1 MIQPTKKVIY
11 DSIWF
16 VLQRLILAFYMVL
29 NQISDKQL
37 PLNKPPVFIVGC
49 GNSGTTLVLGLIG
62 RHPSFN
68 FVSCESEIFWPKQ
81 KFQDIRSFFKKLD
94 ADKPDLRIV
103 EKTPRHVRYMGRV
116 FRIFPDAKIIAMV
129 RDGRDVVC
137 SMKKRQVPIEKS
149 VNRWL
154 VDCAHIEKYKSNP
167 SVYLLKYEDLVTD
180 TAKTLEGVFTF
191 FDEDP
196 CLDEVLSNEQKIE
209 WGFAAGNSI
218 DNNIQGEKERRI
230 KHNSRR
236 NEQINKG
243 LYNDSRKWTREMKQ
257 NELDFVLPLLKE
269 KLQYW
274 GYE

>member
-1 MIQPTKKVIY
+1 
-11 DSIWF
+11 
-16 VLQRLILAFYMVL
+16 
-29 NQISDKQL
+29 
-37 PLNKPPVFIVGC
+37 
-49 GNSGTTLVLGLIG
+49 
-62 RHPSFN
+62 
-68 FVSCESEIFWPKQ
+68 
-81 KFQDIRSFFKKLD
+81 
-94 ADKPDLRIV
+94 
-103 EKTPRHVRYMGRV
+103 
-116 FRIFPDAKIIAMV
+116 MV